1 MRKQKELKEPLHLRF
16 ELEQEAP
23 DRWIADVLDLPG
35 VMAYG
40 ATAFEAV
47 GKAKLLAMDVVA
59 DRLANGED
67 PLTGFVVAGRPPL
80 ESAAEFGGIEFDHV
94 PLAG

>member
-1 MRKQKELKEPLHLRF
+1 VGEENRLDKPLHLRF

-23 DRWIADVLDLPG
+23 DRWIADVVDLPG

-47 GKAKLLAMDVVA
+47 GKAKLLAIDVVA

-67 PLTGFVVAGRPPL
+67 PLTGLAVAGRRPL

>member
-1 MRKQKELKEPLHLRF
+1 MGEKQLRAPLHLRF

-35 VMAYG
+35 AMAYG
-40 ATAFEAV
+40 STALEAV
-47 GKAKLLAMDVVA
+47 GKVKLLAMAVVA

-67 PLTGFVVAGRPPL
+67 PLTGLVMAGRPPL
-80 ESAAEFGGIEFDHV
+80 EEE
-94 PLAG
+94 